1 MNNLEKAQKKV
12 KCAKLDGPI
21 YTCMPIPGPTGP
33 AGPATIEVGET
44 YTLNSN
50 QKARVQNNGT
60 NTNVVLDFYIPKG
73 SDGNGDRILV
83 GKTETLDANA
93 RARVEDTYDG
103 KTHTIDFYIPQGFDG
118 IKGEKGDV
126 GPTGPQG
133 PSLIEMAYLAKFI
146 DNFTNDGIEVKE
158 LGNLPLTRKE
168 IDNKNIVMLEN
179 DTIKFRKI
187 GHFKVSFKVNAYVK
201 KNDTNFDS
209 NKDFVALGFKP
220 KDSDNIYI
228 GASAFIPDE
237 VSREIT
243 ADGILVVL
251 DTNVEYNLVNL
262 SNHSIYL
269 KTPDLKNINSNS
281 YFVNSPVTIIIEYL
295 GN

>member
-12 KCAKLDGPI
+12 KCAKSDGPI

-60 NTNVVLDFYIPKG
+60 NTNAILDFYIPKG

-118 IKGEKGDV
+118 IKGEKGDI
-126 GPTGPQG
+126 GPT
-133 PSLIEMAYLAKFI
+133 A
-146 DNFTNDGIEVKE
+146 
-158 LGNLPLTRKE
+158 RC
-168 IDNKNIVMLEN
+168 NK
-179 DTIKFRKI
+179 
-187 GHFKVSFKVNAYVK
+187 S
-201 KNDTNFDS
+201 
-209 NKDFVALGFKP
+209 
-220 KDSDNIYI
+220 
-228 GASAFIPDE
+228 
-237 VSREIT
+237 
-243 ADGILVVL
+243 
-251 DTNVEYNLVNL
+251 
-262 SNHSIYL
+262 SIYFF
-269 KTPDLKNINSNS
+269 KW
-281 YFVNSPVTIIIEYL
+281 
-295 GN
+295 

>member
-1 MNNLEKAQKKV
+1 MNNLEKAVKKV
-12 KCAKLDGPI
+12 KCAKLEGP
-21 YTCMPIPGPTGP
+21 TCCCMPIPGPTGP
-33 AGPATIEVGET
+33 AGPATISVGET
-44 YTLNSN
+44 HTINSN
-50 QKARVQNNGT
+50 QEARVLNTGT
-60 NTNVVLDFYIPKG
+60 NTNAVLDFFIPKG
-73 SDGNGDRILV
+73 DDGNCEKIAI

-93 RARVEDTYDG
+93 RAQAIDNFDG

-118 IKGEKGDV
+118 VKGEKGDI

-133 PSLIEMAYLAKFI
+133 PSLIETTYIAKFI
-146 DNFTNDGIEVKE
+146 DTFKAEGIEVKE
-158 LGNLPLTRKE
+158 MENVPLTRKE
-168 IDNKNIVMLEN
+168 IDTKNTVTVEN
-179 DTIKFRKI
+179 NTIKFTKI

-201 KNDTNFDS
+201 KSGADFDAS
-209 NKDFVALGFKP
+209 KDFVALGFKP

-243 ADGILVVL
+243 ADGILAVV
-251 DTNVEYNLVNL
+251 DINQEYNLVNL
-262 SNHSIYL
+262 SKQSIYL
-269 KTPDLKNINSNS
+269 KTPDLENINSNS